1 MATSYNGWPASPYPS
16 RIGINTKWTVLGH
29 DFPGGIKGGDVQTVF
44 EYLVKQLDARVEP
57 IEWYAP
63 GDEWGYNYR
72 ANVNNPSSLSC
83 HASGT
88 AIDYN
93 ATRHPNGRRG
103 TFSSAQVRQIREIQ
117 KELGGVIRWGGDF
130 SGTPDEMHFEIIGS
144 AARVAEVARAL
155 RSPAPAPPPPPTPT
169 GDPDMYAAILNR
181 ITFLY
186 QAAGRGLPDPA
197 GLNYWYSVYAGAAG
211 NSLQTLG
218 VDQELR
224 RGLGLPV

>member
-1 MATSYNGWPASPYPS
+1 MATSYNGWPASRFPNV
-16 RIGINTKWTVLGH
+16 IGINSKWAPLGH
-29 DFPGGIKGGDVQTVF
+29 PFPGGIKGGDVETIF
-44 EYLVKQLDARVEP
+44 TYLVHQLHARVEP

-72 ANVNNPSSLSC
+72 ANVNNPNSLSC

-103 TFSSAQVRQIREIQ
+103 TFTAAQVRQIREIQ
-117 KELGGVIRWGGDF
+117 KELDGVIRWGGDF
-130 SGTPDEMHFEIIGS
+130 SGTPDEMHFEINAS
-144 AARVAEVARAL
+144 AAKVAEVARRL
-155 RSPAPAPPPPPTPT
+155 RLPPAPSPSPPPT

-181 ITFLY
+181 ITSLY

-197 GLNYWYSVYAGAAG
+197 GLAFWYSQYVAVAG
-211 NSLQTLG
+211 NSLQSLAI
-218 VDQELR
+218 DQELR